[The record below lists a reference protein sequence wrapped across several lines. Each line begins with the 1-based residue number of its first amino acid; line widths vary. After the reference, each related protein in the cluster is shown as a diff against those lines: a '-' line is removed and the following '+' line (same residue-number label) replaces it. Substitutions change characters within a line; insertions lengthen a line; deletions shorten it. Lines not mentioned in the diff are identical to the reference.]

1 MSNIG
6 SVGSSAL
13 ITFNKTPYIE
23 IEYPIPVI
31 PMFIESK
38 KEMNTVSDTI
48 ENGLS
53 FFDSVV
59 YVTMKQGET
68 TGINNEET
76 SELISILK
84 GGVIY
89 LGD

>member
-1 MSNIG
+1 MSSIG

-23 IEYPIPVI
+23 IEYPIPLI
-31 PMFIESK
+31 PNGMKDI
-38 KEMNTVSDTI
+38 KEINMVNDTI
-48 ENGLS
+48 VSGLNI
-53 FFDSVV
+53 FDSVV
-59 YVTMKQGET
+59 QVRMNSDET
-68 TGINNEET
+68 TCINNEEM

-89 LGD
+89 IGS

>member
-1 MSNIG
+1 MSSIG

-23 IEYPIPVI
+23 IDYPIPVI
-31 PMFIESK
+31 PKNIESI
-38 KEMNTVSDTI
+38 KEMNMVSDTI
-48 ENGLS
+48 GSGLT

-59 YVTMKQGET
+59 KVRMNSNET
-68 TGINNEET
+68 TAINNEET

-89 LGD
+89 VGS

>member
-1 MSNIG
+1 MSSIG

-23 IEYPIPVI
+23 IEYPIPLI
-31 PMFIESK
+31 PIGMKDI
-38 KEMNTVSDTI
+38 KEINMVNDTI
-48 ENGLS
+48 VSGLNI
-53 FFDSVV
+53 FDSVV
-59 YVTMKQGET
+59 QVRMNSDET
-68 TGINNEET
+68 TCINNEEM

-89 LGD
+89 IGS

>member
-31 PMFIESK
+31 PRFIESK

-59 YVTMKQGET
+59 YVTMKDGET